1 MATSL
6 PVVKWPSTVKL
17 SYGLVQVEKQIRDLR
32 TPRQVGSYNPL
43 RAGA

>member
-17 SYGLVQVEKQIRDLR
+17 SYGLVQVEKQIRDL
-32 TPRQVGSYNPL
+32 TPRQVGSYNPV